1 MHTHTQWCVCVCF
14 YFSLV
19 DRLRLEYGFGI
30 TALVLLGLEALL
42 SFAAAVRF
50 AQDDVF
56 RSK

>member
-1 MHTHTQWCVCVCF
+1 MCVCVCVCVCF